1 MTLSISLP
9 TMNGSVPLPLH
20 APDGFFSLPVAIA
33 GYALAALFIGI
44 AIRQTNRSLN
54 ERMVPMMGVMAAF
67 IFAAQMLNFPV
78 VGGTSGHLVG
88 GALAAIVLGP
98 WAAILVMTAVVGLQ
112 ALLFQDGGLVV
123 LGINLLNMSIVSV
136 LAGYGAYW
144 VSKKLGA
151 SYKQMMIGGFI
162 AAWLSVVVSA
172 ISTALML
179 GMSGTTPLA
188 LALPAMAGVHMLIGI
203 GEGLITVFALS
214 FIRAARPALLPIPSP
229 MPVHREHFG
238 NVSAG
243 SVEPRKESAAPSSVR
258 SMGVRW
264 WVLGYVIAV
273 AVTLLAPLASGS
285 PDGLE
290 RVAEDAGFIERAQD
304 APYSIIADYVVP
316 GIQNEG
322 LATILAGIIG
332 VTIIYALVAGSMY
345 GLYTLYRRRATLAH
359 E

>member
-9 TMNGSVPLPLH
+9 FLGDSLPLPLH
-20 APDGFFSLPVAIA
+20 APDGFFSLPVAVA
-33 GYALAALFIGI
+33 GYVAAAVFIGI
-44 AIRQTNRSLN
+44 AIRQTNKNLN
-54 ERMVPMMGVMAAF
+54 ERIVPMMGVMAAF

-78 VGGTSGHLVG
+78 AGGTSGHLIG
-88 GALAAIVLGP
+88 GALAAIILGP

-123 LGINLLNMSIVSV
+123 LGINLLNMSIISV

-144 VSKKLGA
+144 VFRKLGT
-151 SYKQMMIGGFI
+151 SFKHLMIGGFI
-162 AAWLSVVVSA
+162 AAWVSVVIA
-172 ISTALML
+172 AASTALML

-188 LALPAMAGVHMLIGI
+188 LALPAMTGVHMLIGI

-214 FIRAARPALLPIPSP
+214 FIHAARPALLQAPAK
-229 MPVHREHFG
+229 
-238 NVSAG
+238 SADSHTG
-243 SVEPRKESAAPSSVR
+243 METGATAER
-258 SMGVRW
+258 SFGVRW
-264 WVLGYVIAV
+264 WVLGYIVAV

-290 RVAEDAGFIERAQD
+290 RVAEDSGFIERAQG
-304 APYSIIADYVVP
+304 APYAIIADYVVP
-316 GIQNEG
+316 GIQNEA

-332 VTIIYALVAGSMY
+332 VTVVYVMVAGSLY
-345 GLYTLYRRRATLAH
+345 GLFTLYRHRRRESLAH

>member
-9 TMNGSVPLPLH
+9 FLGDSLPLPLH
-20 APDGFFSLPVAIA
+20 APDGFFSLPVAVA
-33 GYALAALFIGI
+33 GYVAAAVFIGI
-44 AIRQTNRSLN
+44 AIRQTNKNLN
-54 ERMVPMMGVMAAF
+54 ERIVPMMGVMAAF

-78 VGGTSGHLVG
+78 AGGTSGHLIG
-88 GALAAIVLGP
+88 GALAAIILGP

-123 LGINLLNMSIVSV
+123 LGINLLNMSIMSV

-144 VSKKLGA
+144 VFRKLGT
-151 SYKQMMIGGFI
+151 SFKHLMIGGFI
-162 AAWLSVVVSA
+162 AAWVSVVIA
-172 ISTALML
+172 AASTALML

-188 LALPAMAGVHMLIGI
+188 LALPAMVGVHMLIGI

-214 FIRAARPALLPIPSP
+214 FIRTARPALLQAPADTRASG
-229 MPVHREHFG
+229 MP
-238 NVSAG
+238 ATQTI
-243 SVEPRKESAAPSSVR
+243 APAVK
-258 SMGVRW
+258 SMGLRW

-290 RVAEDAGFIERAQD
+290 RVAGDYGFIERAQG
-304 APYSIIADYVVP
+304 APYAIIADYVVP
-316 GIQNEG
+316 GIQNEA

-332 VTIIYALVAGSMY
+332 VTVVYVMVAGSIY
-345 GLYTLYRRRATLAH
+345 GLFTLYRHRRRESLAH

>member
-9 TMNGSVPLPLH
+9 FLGDSLPLPLH
-20 APDGFFSLPVAIA
+20 APDGFFSLPVAVA
-33 GYALAALFIGI
+33 GYVAAAVFIGI
-44 AIRQTNRSLN
+44 AIRQTNKNLN
-54 ERMVPMMGVMAAF
+54 ERIVPMMGVMAAF

-78 VGGTSGHLVG
+78 AGGTSGHLIG
-88 GALAAIVLGP
+88 GALAAIILGP

-123 LGINLLNMSIVSV
+123 LGINLLNMSIISV

-144 VSKKLGA
+144 VFRKLGT
-151 SYKQMMIGGFI
+151 SFKHLMIGGFI
-162 AAWLSVVVSA
+162 AAWVSVVIA
-172 ISTALML
+172 AASTALML

-188 LALPAMAGVHMLIGI
+188 LALPAMTGVHMLIGI

-214 FIRAARPALLPIPSP
+214 FIHAARPALLQAPAK
-229 MPVHREHFG
+229 
-238 NVSAG
+238 SADSHTG
-243 SVEPRKESAAPSSVR
+243 METGETAER
-258 SMGVRW
+258 SFGVRW
-264 WVLGYVIAV
+264 WVLGYIVAV

-290 RVAEDAGFIERAQD
+290 RVAEDSGFIERAQG
-304 APYSIIADYVVP
+304 APYAIIADYVVP
-316 GIQNEG
+316 GIQNEA

-332 VTIIYALVAGSMY
+332 VTVVYVLVAGSIY
-345 GLYTLYRRRATLAH
+345 GLFTLCRHRRRESLAH

>member
-9 TMNGSVPLPLH
+9 IVDGSIPLPLH

-33 GYALAALFIGI
+33 GYALAAVFIGI
-44 AIRQTNRSLN
+44 AIRQTNKSLN
-54 ERMVPMMGVMAAF
+54 ERIVPMMGVMAAF

-78 VGGTSGHLVG
+78 AGGTSGHLVG

-144 VSKKLGA
+144 VFRRLGSTFKHLMVGA
-151 SYKQMMIGGFI
+151 FI
-162 AAWLSVVVSA
+162 AAWLSIVVSA
-172 ISTALML
+172 ASTALML

-188 LALPAMAGVHMLIGI
+188 LALPAMIGVHMLIGV
-203 GEGLITVFALS
+203 GEALITVFALS
-214 FIRAARPALLPIPSP
+214 FIRAARPALLPLPAKAT
-229 MPVHREHFG
+229 
-238 NVSAG
+238 VSDTLDAQTA
-243 SVEPRKESAAPSSVR
+243 SSADR
-258 SMGVRW
+258 GMGARW
-264 WVLGYVIAV
+264 WVVGYIVAV

-290 RVAEDAGFIERAQD
+290 RVAEDAGFIDRAQD
-304 APYSIIADYVVP
+304 APYAIIADYVVP

-322 LATILAGIIG
+322 LATIFAGVIG
-332 VTIIYALVAGSMY
+332 VTIIYALVAGAMY
-345 GLYTLYRRRATLAH
+345 ALYSLFRRRGTLAH

>member
-9 TMNGSVPLPLH
+9 FLGDSLPLPLH
-20 APDGFFSLPVAIA
+20 APDGFFSLPVAVA
-33 GYALAALFIGI
+33 GYVAAAVFIGI
-44 AIRQTNRSLN
+44 AIRQTNKNLN
-54 ERMVPMMGVMAAF
+54 ERIVPMMGVMAAF

-78 VGGTSGHLVG
+78 AGGTSGHLIG
-88 GALAAIVLGP
+88 GALAAIILGP

-123 LGINLLNMSIVSV
+123 LGINLLNMSIMSV

-144 VSKKLGA
+144 VFRKLGT
-151 SYKQMMIGGFI
+151 SFKHLMIGGFI
-162 AAWLSVVVSA
+162 AAWVSVVIA
-172 ISTALML
+172 AASTALML

-188 LALPAMAGVHMLIGI
+188 LALPAMTGVHMLIGI

-214 FIRAARPALLPIPSP
+214 FIHAARPALLQAPAK
-229 MPVHREHFG
+229 
-238 NVSAG
+238 SADSHTG
-243 SVEPRKESAAPSSVR
+243 METGATAER
-258 SMGVRW
+258 SFGVRW
-264 WVLGYVIAV
+264 WVLGYIVAV

-290 RVAEDAGFIERAQD
+290 RVAEDSGFIERAQG
-304 APYSIIADYVVP
+304 APYAIIADYVVP
-316 GIQNEG
+316 GIQNEA

-332 VTIIYALVAGSMY
+332 VTVVYVMVAGSLY
-345 GLYTLYRRRATLAH
+345 GLFTLYRHRRRESLAH

>member
-9 TMNGSVPLPLH
+9 FLGDSLPLPLH
-20 APDGFFSLPVAIA
+20 APDGFFSLPVAVA
-33 GYALAALFIGI
+33 GYVAAAVFIGI
-44 AIRQTNRSLN
+44 AIRQTNKNLN
-54 ERMVPMMGVMAAF
+54 ERIVPMMGVMAAF

-78 VGGTSGHLVG
+78 AGGTSGHLIG
-88 GALAAIVLGP
+88 GALAAIILGP

-123 LGINLLNMSIVSV
+123 LGINLLNMSIMSV

-144 VSKKLGA
+144 VFRKLGT
-151 SYKQMMIGGFI
+151 SFKHLMIGGFI
-162 AAWLSVVVSA
+162 AAWVSVVIA
-172 ISTALML
+172 AASTALML

-188 LALPAMAGVHMLIGI
+188 LALPAMTGVHMLIGI

-214 FIRAARPALLPIPSP
+214 FIHAARPALLQAPAK
-229 MPVHREHFG
+229 
-238 NVSAG
+238 SADSHTG
-243 SVEPRKESAAPSSVR
+243 METGATAER
-258 SMGVRW
+258 SFGVRW
-264 WVLGYVIAV
+264 WVLGYIVAV

-290 RVAEDAGFIERAQD
+290 RVAEDSGFIDRAQG
-304 APYSIIADYVVP
+304 APYAIIADYVVP
-316 GIQNEG
+316 GIQNEA

-332 VTIIYALVAGSMY
+332 VTVVYVMVAGSLY
-345 GLYTLYRRRATLAH
+345 GLFTLYRHRRRASLAH